1 MNPHRFSKT
10 VWRLCA
16 VLIASATLGK
26 GAAFQLVRK
35 DALGASSFNAGTNW
49 NVAAAPAAN
58 NTYSTNGFSL
68 RTPAN
73 NTAHTFAG
81 DSLTV
86 PAATDGDSGII
97 FKGTA
102 GTLVTIPN
110 LILSGGRGL
119 GNGNAP
125 VTQTLGGN
133 ITITA
138 DTTIDCGS
146 NAIFSVSA
154 DLVSGTGSFSM
165 VNANGATTLSTLRL
179 SGNNVAWTGKLAAT
193 LADPTKRFVIEAASE
208 TNLGGNPPAL
218 TADQLTLGSATF
230 RPLASFSIDDPN
242 RGIRLDTNGGIFE
255 TATGIQLGIATPV
268 SGPGALEKTGP
279 GTLILSATNTHTGP
293 TLITAGTLLLSG
305 TIATSP
311 SITIATGSTLDV
323 LPRTDDTLAITSGQ
337 TLQGAGTIAGNLVM
351 SSTAGFSYQTVAG
364 AGTAAALLV
373 QGDLTLD
380 GNLLLTGLESLPD
393 GIHSF
398 PLIRYTGTLTN
409 LGLDISSLPSTFTG
423 NIVIDSAN
431 KQVILT
437 GTKSGN
443 AWTVTATP
451 FNSRATIA
459 WTAIAGATSYNVKR
473 ATSPAGPF
481 VTVNNLAASPYTD
494 SPLLNGSTY
503 FYQVAAVAAGVEAAA
518 SNTASVIPA
527 ITTGTPA
534 MMFGD
539 SVRLKRPFAKDPTVV
554 RFGGRYLMYY
564 SQKNTSNQWS
574 AGIAESTDLVNWSRA
589 GEFLPGGTGPDKN
602 GLAAPC
608 GRVING
614 KVELFYQS
622 YTGAP
627 SDRIC
632 NATSTD
638 GLTFTR
644 NPANPIFGPSGSGVW
659 NNGRAIDA
667 DYIEYNGRMILSCAT
682 RDTTNTV
689 QETVVADAPIGTDY
703 SSGVWTMLTPAAP
716 TFPPIQSSWEQKCI
730 EGQTMCVRNNKL
742 FMFYGGAYNNAPQ
755 QIGVATSTDGAN
767 WTRLPSLAGYPFFP
781 DGATG
786 TWNASESGH
795 PGIFIDDDDQTY
807 MFYQGNNDGG
817 NTWFLSVLKIGWNG
831 DVPFIKP
838 GIARIPDRSVPL
850 GNATDASIALM
861 IPVPDANT
869 LTLAATSSNPALFP
883 NGNLVFTGT
892 GCGRLLSSTPVT
904 NTAGIA
910 NITVTATDASGNTDT
925 AAYQISVGSPLEIW
939 NQQWFGSPFAT
950 GDAASDA
957 DPDHDGE
964 TNLLEFA
971 TGQNPNAGTRANTT
985 LIRTQITNLD
995 FTYLRAKAAIAAGIT
1010 CSVEW
1015 SDDLTTGSWTSAGV
1029 IQEFATQDLGNT
1041 LAITAR
1047 IPIGASNKRFVR
1059 LRIQDPP

>member
-1 MNPHRFSKT
+1 MTSVRSSDAA
-10 VWRLCA
+10 WRLLAALLATSSVCQA
-16 VLIASATLGK
+16 ASFT
-26 GAAFQLVRK
+26 LVRK
-35 DALGASSFNAGTNW
+35 DALSASSFNAGTNW
-49 NVAAAPAAN
+49 NVVAAPAPN
-58 NTYSTNGFSL
+58 NTYSTNGYSL
-68 RTPAN
+68 RTPPN
-73 NTAHTFAG
+73 NAAHTFAG

-86 PAATDGDSGII
+86 PPATDGDSGII

-102 GTLVTIPN
+102 GTLITVPN
-110 LILSGGRGL
+110 LFLSGGRGL

-125 VTQTLGGN
+125 VTQTLDGN
-133 ITITA
+133 ITVTA

-146 NAIFSVSA
+146 NATFHLSA
-154 DLVSGTGSFSM
+154 DFIGGTGSLSM
-165 VNANGATTLSTLRL
+165 VNASTATTLSTLRL
-179 SGNNVAWTGKLAAT
+179 SGSNTGWTGKLAAT
-193 LADPTKRFVIEAASE
+193 LTDPAKRFVIEASSE
-208 TNLGGNPPAL
+208 TNLGGNPPVF

-230 RPLASFSIDDPN
+230 RPLASFNIDDPN
-242 RGIRLDTNGGIFE
+242 RGVRLDTNGGTFE
-255 TATGIQLGIATPV
+255 TATGIELGIATPI

-279 GTLILSATNTHTGP
+279 GSLVLSATNTHTGP
-293 TLITAGTLLLSG
+293 TLVTAGTLLLSG
-305 TIATSP
+305 TIATSS

-323 LPRTDDTLAITSGQ
+323 LPRADDTLAIASGQ
-337 TLQGAGTIAGNLVM
+337 TLQGAGTVNGNVAM
-351 SSTAGFSYQTVAG
+351 SSTASFSYQTVAG
-364 AGTAAALLV
+364 AGTEAALLV

-380 GNLLLTGLESLPD
+380 GNLQLTGLESLPD

-398 PLIRYTGTLTN
+398 PVIRYTGTLTN
-409 LGLDISSLPSTFTG
+409 LGLDISSLPPTFTG
-423 NIVIDSAN
+423 SITIDSGT

-443 AWTVTATP
+443 AWTATATP
-451 FNSRATIA
+451 LNSRATITWPA
-459 WTAIAGATSYNVKR
+459 VAGATSYNVKR
-473 ATSPAGPF
+473 STSPGGPF
-481 VTVNNLAASPYTD
+481 VTVNNVTTSPYTD
-494 SPLLNGSTY
+494 APLLNGATY
-503 FYQVAAVAAGVEAAA
+503 FYQIYAVASGVETAT
-518 SNTASVIPA
+518 SNTVPVTPA

-574 AGIAESTDLVNWSRA
+574 AGIAESTNLVDWSRT

-638 GLTFTR
+638 GLNFTR
-644 NPANPIFGPSGSGVW
+644 NPANPIFGPSGAGVW

-689 QETVVADAPIGTDY
+689 QQVVVADAPIGTDY
-703 SSGVWTMLTPAAP
+703 SSGVWTMLTPAAA
-716 TFPPIQSSWEQKCI
+716 TFPPIQTSWEQKCI
-730 EGQTMCVRNNKL
+730 EGQTMCVRNGKL

-755 QIGVATSTDGAN
+755 QIGVASSTDGAN
-767 WTRLPSLAGYPFFP
+767 WNRLPSLAGQPFFP
-781 DGATG
+781 DGAAG
-786 TWNASESGH
+786 TWNSSESGH

-850 GNATDASIALM
+850 GSATDADIALM

-869 LTLAATSSNPALFP
+869 LTLAATSSNPALVP
-883 NGNLVFTGT
+883 NGNLVFSGS
-892 GCGRLLSSTPVT
+892 GCGRNLAATPVSGMAG
-904 NTAGIA
+904 NTT
-910 NITVTATDASGNTDT
+910 ITVTATDTAGNSDT
-925 AAYQISVGSPLEIW
+925 TIYNLAVGSPSEIW
-939 NQQWFGSPFAT
+939 RQQWFGSPYNT
-950 GDAASDA
+950 GNAADSFDANG
-957 DPDHDGE
+957 DGE
-964 TNLLEFA
+964 SNLVEFA
-971 TGQNPNAGTRANTT
+971 TGQNPHAPTT
-985 LIRTQITNLD
+985 GDQALAMQGSVLE
-995 FTYLRAKAAIAAGIT
+995 FSYLRSKAAVTDGVT
-1010 CSVEW
+1010 FVVEW
-1015 SDDLTTGSWTSAGV
+1015 CDDLQSGSWSSLGVDQEGSVLDEGLCHRVTADVPAGSAG
-1029 IQEFATQDLGNT
+1029 
-1041 LAITAR
+1041 R
-1047 IPIGASNKRFVR
+1047 RFVR
-1059 LRIQDPP
+1059 LRVKRP